1 MVIGNRFFIFFIYFF
16 LSQLPLFP
24 GSLTWSAMEE
34 LAYAP
39 PPVASS
45 GGLLMFMSSLG
56 LLLPLS
62 EPTDVSQWRPAE
74 QPVAS

>member
-1 MVIGNRFFIFFIYFF
+1 MVIGNRFFKIF

-24 GSLTWSAMEE
+24 GSLTQSAMEE

-39 PPVASS
+39 PPFASS

>member
-1 MVIGNRFFIFFIYFF
+1 METDFF
-16 LSQLPLFP
+16 LFFFYPSCLLFP